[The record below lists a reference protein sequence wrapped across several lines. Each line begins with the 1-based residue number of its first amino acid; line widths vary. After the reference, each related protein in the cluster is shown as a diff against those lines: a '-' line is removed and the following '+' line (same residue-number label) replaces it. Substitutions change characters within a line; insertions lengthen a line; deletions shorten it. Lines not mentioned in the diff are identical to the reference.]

1 MSTAMPARRGRL
13 RIYLG
18 AAPGSGKTFAMLREG
33 RERVALGEDVVI
45 GFVEAYGRP
54 RTVQAIGHL
63 EVVPRLE
70 VPYHG
75 TVLGEMDLDA
85 VLERR
90 PHAVLVDELAHTN
103 APGVRHPKRWEDVEV
118 LRDAGVDVV
127 TTLNVQHIESVK
139 DLVEHITGIA
149 VRETVPDRVID
160 RADEIHFIDI
170 APEALRKR
178 MRHGNIYAPDTVET
192 ALGNFFRQGNLA
204 ALREIALRMVAQ
216 RSGDGRG
223 DVRPPPQDVLVA
235 ISGSDS
241 SEALIRR
248 GVRIARRFGGLC
260 TAVTVVRSAEASH
273 QAVTRARAVAD
284 LLQCSL
290 IVRESGDVARELVRV
305 AQELDSRHLVLGESP
320 NERSLWRRLRPAL
333 LDRLVDELPGV
344 DVHVIARFAVAQRRR
359 PASPRVAQRRRPED
373 LLRDVAPPR
382 RGALR
387 VYVGYARGCGATTAM
402 LEEGRRRRERG
413 TDVVVAAAT
422 TSGRSECEGALAG
435 LEVLG
440 GRGDQAPPD
449 RLDVL
454 AVLRRSPD
462 VVCIDDLAGPDI
474 DGHTRAEVVS
484 QLVDAGITVLATLHL
499 SDVCSTVRALG
510 GPSNG
515 GRPLVDDSVLDLA
528 DEVELVD
535 VVPSVLDD
543 RLRRGDIVPRGE
555 LEGALRG
562 EFRPELLSRLRTMAF
577 RLIAQHTDRRLVAYM
592 QERSIERPWEAR
604 ARVMVCIP
612 PRPNLEK
619 LIRRAAGLAGS
630 LDGELRVVTV
640 RTRQRSEAEKAQL
653 EAYAALARELGGEFV
668 TLHDSEAAPALAGYA
683 RKILATE
690 ILLSRSRDEHAH
702 WSKGTVHKLV
712 WMLSDVDIHILAR
725 RRSDERP
732 VAIRGTATQ
741 PRRLPPVG
749 GSL

>member
-1 MSTAMPARRGRL
+1 MSTGAPAVRGRL
-13 RIYLG
+13 RVYLG

-33 RERVALGEDVVI
+33 RERMAAGEDVVI
-45 GFVEAYGRP
+45 GFVETYGRP
-54 RTVQAIGHL
+54 RTVQATGRL

-70 VPYHG
+70 VPYRG
-75 TVLGEMDLDA
+75 TVLAEMDLDG

-103 APGVRHPKRWEDVEV
+103 APGVRHAKRWEDVEA
-118 LRDAGVDVV
+118 LRDAGIDVV

-149 VRETVPDRVID
+149 VRETLPDRVID

-178 MRHGNIYAPDTVET
+178 MRHGNVYAAEKVET
-192 ALGNFFRQGNLA
+192 ALGNFFRPGNLA

-223 DVRPPPQDVLVA
+223 EVRPPPQDVLVA

-260 TAVTVVRSAEASH
+260 TAVTVVRSAEGSQ
-273 QAVTRARAVAD
+273 QAVSRARAVAD

-290 IVRESGDVARELVRV
+290 IVRESADVARELVRV
-305 AQELDSRHLVLGESP
+305 ARDLDSRHLVLGESP

-344 DVHVIARFAVAQRRR
+344 DIHVIARFAVAQRRR

-373 LLRDVAPPR
+373 LLRDAAPPR

-387 VYVGYARGCGATTAM
+387 VYVGYARGCGTTTAM
-402 LEEGRRRRERG
+402 LEEARRRRERG

-435 LEVLG
+435 LELLG
-440 GRGDQAPPD
+440 GRGEPPPD
-449 RLDVL
+449 RLDVP

-484 QLVDAGITVLATLHL
+484 RLVDAGITVLATLHL
-499 SDVCSTVRALG
+499 GDVCSTVRALG
-510 GPSNG
+510 GPGNG

-535 VVPSVLDD
+535 VVPSVLDH
-543 RLRRGDIVPRGE
+543 RLRGGDIVPPGE
-555 LEGALRG
+555 VEAALRG

-592 QERSIERPWEAR
+592 HERSIERPWEAR

-612 PRPNLEK
+612 PRPRLEK
-619 LIRRAAGLAGS
+619 LIRRAASLAGS

-653 EAYAALARELGGEFV
+653 DAYAALAAELGGEFV

-683 RKILATE
+683 KQILATE
-690 ILLSRSRDEHAH
+690 ILLSRGRDQHGH

-712 WMLSDVDIHILAR
+712 RMLSDVDIHILAR

-741 PRRLPPVG
+741 PRRLPPAG
-749 GSL
+749 G

>member
-1 MSTAMPARRGRL
+1 MSTGAPTARGRL
-13 RIYLG
+13 RVYLG

-33 RERVALGEDVVI
+33 RERMAAGEDVVI
-45 GFVEAYGRP
+45 GFVETYGRP
-54 RTVQAIGHL
+54 RTVQATGRL

-70 VPYHG
+70 VPYRG
-75 TVLGEMDLDA
+75 TVLAEMDLDG

-103 APGVRHPKRWEDVEV
+103 APGVRHAKRWEDVEV
-118 LRDAGVDVV
+118 LRDAGIDVV

-149 VRETVPDRVID
+149 VRETLPDRVID

-192 ALGNFFRQGNLA
+192 ALGNFFRPGNLA

-216 RSGDGRG
+216 RSEDGRG

-235 ISGSDS
+235 ISGSDG

-260 TAVTVVRSAEASH
+260 TAVTVVRSAEASD
-273 QAVTRARAVAD
+273 QAVSRARAVAD

-290 IVRESGDVARELVRV
+290 IVRESADVARELIRV
-305 AQELDSRHLVLGESP
+305 ARDLDSRHLVLGESP

-333 LDRLVDELPGV
+333 LDRVVDELPGV
-344 DVHVIARFAVAQRRR
+344 DVHVIARFDGARQRR
-359 PASPRVAQRRRPED
+359 PPPPRVAQRRRPED
-373 LLRDVAPPR
+373 LLRDLAPPR

-387 VYVGYARGCGATTAM
+387 VYLGYARGCGTTTAM
-402 LEEGRRRRERG
+402 LEEARRRRERG

-422 TSGRSECEGALAG
+422 SSGRSECVGALAG
-435 LEVLG
+435 LELLG
-440 GRGDQAPPD
+440 GRGDEPAPD
-449 RLDVL
+449 RLDVP

-462 VVCIDDLAGPDI
+462 VVCIDDLAGPDV
-474 DGHTRAEVVS
+474 DGRTRAEVVS

-499 SDVCSTVRALG
+499 GDMCSTVRALG
-510 GPSNG
+510 GPGNG

-543 RLRRGDIVPRGE
+543 RLRRGDIVPPGE
-555 LEGALRG
+555 LEAALRG
-562 EFRPELLSRLRTMAF
+562 EFHPELLSRLRTMAF

-592 QERSIERPWEAR
+592 HERSIERPWEAR

-619 LIRRAAGLAGS
+619 LIRRAARLAGS

-653 EAYAALARELGGEFV
+653 DAYAALAAELGGEFV

-683 RKILATE
+683 QQILATE
-690 ILLSRSRDEHAH
+690 ILLSRGRDQHGH
-702 WSKGTVHKLV
+702 WSKGTLHKLV

-741 PRRLPPVG
+741 PRRLPPPG
-749 GSL
+749 G

>member
-1 MSTAMPARRGRL
+1 MSTAMPAGRGRL

-33 RERVALGEDVVI
+33 RERVAAGEDVVI
-45 GFVEAYGRP
+45 GFVETYGRP
-54 RTVQAIGHL
+54 RTVQATGRL

-103 APGVRHPKRWEDVEV
+103 APGVRHAKRWEDVEV
-118 LRDAGVDVV
+118 LRDAGIDVV

-160 RADEIHFIDI
+160 RADEIHFTDI

-178 MRHGNIYAPDTVET
+178 MRHGNIYAADTVET
-192 ALGNFFRQGNLA
+192 ALGNFFRPGNLA

-235 ISGSDS
+235 ISGRDS

-260 TAVTVVRSAEASH
+260 TVVTVVRPVEASH
-273 QAVTRARAVAD
+273 QAVARARAVAD

-290 IVRESGDVARELVRV
+290 IVRESADVARELVRV

-333 LDRLVDELPGV
+333 LDRVVDELPGV
-344 DVHVIARFAVAQRRR
+344 DVHVIARFDGARRRR
-359 PASPRVAQRRRPED
+359 PAPPRVALRRHPED
-373 LLRDVAPPR
+373 LLRDLAPPP

-435 LEVLG
+435 LELLG
-440 GRGDQAPPD
+440 GRGDEPPPD

-462 VVCIDDLAGPDI
+462 VVCVDDLAAPDI

-484 QLVDAGITVLATLHL
+484 QLVDAGITVLATLHVG
-499 SDVCSTVRALG
+499 DVRSTVRALG
-510 GPSNG
+510 GPGNG

-543 RLRRGDIVPRGE
+543 RLRRGDIVPPGQVE
-555 LEGALRG
+555 AALRG

-592 QERSIERPWEAR
+592 HERSIERPWEAR

-612 PRPNLEK
+612 PRPNQEK
-619 LIRRAAGLAGS
+619 LIRRAASLAGS

-640 RTRQRSEAEKAQL
+640 RTRQRSEAEKAHL
-653 EAYAALARELGGEFV
+653 DAYAALAAELGGEFV
-668 TLHDSEAAPALAGYA
+668 TLHHSEAAPALAGYA
-683 RKILATE
+683 KKILATE
-690 ILLSRSRDEHAH
+690 ILLSRGRDQHGH